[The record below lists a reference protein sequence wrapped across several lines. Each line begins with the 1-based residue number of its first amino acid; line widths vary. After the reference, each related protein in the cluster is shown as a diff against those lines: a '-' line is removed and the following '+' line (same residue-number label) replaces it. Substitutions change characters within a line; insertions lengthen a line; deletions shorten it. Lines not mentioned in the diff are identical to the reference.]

1 MWTFVVTIQKDVRW
15 NPELWIES
23 HYWMAQK
30 DFQWHDMKD
39 IFKQI
44 LERIEDEED
53 DGNVIVDVLNI
64 TQVL

>member
-1 MWTFVVTIQKDVRW
+1 
-15 NPELWIES
+15 
-23 HYWMAQK
+23 
-30 DFQWHDMKD
+30 MKD

-53 DGNVIVDVLNI
+53 NGNVIVDVLNI